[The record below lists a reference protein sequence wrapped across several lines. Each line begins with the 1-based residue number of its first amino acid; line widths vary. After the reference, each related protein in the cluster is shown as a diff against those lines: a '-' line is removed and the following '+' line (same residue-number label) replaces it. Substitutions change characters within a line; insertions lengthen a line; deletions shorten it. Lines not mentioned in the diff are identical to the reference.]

1 MSCTITIV
9 CPGVKAECT
18 DEAAKSHKVHT
29 HLKSFTACN
38 STRVFQ
44 EYIVHPAVFAM
55 KLHLQVLCFVC
66 MSTSIYNGSVHTY
79 IQYVEFKV

>member
-1 MSCTITIV
+1 MTLYIRVCALYFECHVYTVTIV
-9 CPGVKAECT
+9 CLGVKAECT

-66 MSTSIYNGSVHTY
+66 A
-79 IQYVEFKV
+79 